1 VTTSEEECVEAIEE
15 AAERLGES
23 PTKAQYEEL
32 GLTPSASTILRVVGG
47 WNEAKTRAGLEV
59 TPGRGSRVA
68 PQPDHVDLPEETD
81 WSALSQ
87 DQRWHYRNPDWN
99 TERTLERR
107 RRTRRWLAGEK
118 RRRGGCRDCETIDP
132 PCLDVHHID
141 PEGKTMA
148 VNKMVLY
155 GYSRSRI
162 QDELASCVV
171 LCANCHRLRHNE
183 PVETDTTDGKPSFQS
198 REPPSTRAEIRQ
210 WTQSVRAA
218 SGCEECGCTDPR
230 CLMFHHVDPS
240 TKTAS
245 VAAMITNGRPFPEVR
260 SEVEKCVVLCANCHR
275 KRHHQ
280 TRTRVSE
287 SDSV

>member
-118 RRRGGCRDCETIDP
+118 RRRGG
-132 PCLDVHHID
+132 
-141 PEGKTMA
+141 
-148 VNKMVLY
+148 
-155 GYSRSRI
+155 
-162 QDELASCVV
+162 
-171 LCANCHRLRHNE
+171 
-183 PVETDTTDGKPSFQS
+183 VETAKRSTLPVSTFTTSIRRGKPWRSTRWFCTDTPGHGYKTNWLRVSSSVQTATGSDTTNP
-198 REPPSTRAEIRQ
+198 
-210 WTQSVRAA
+210 
-218 SGCEECGCTDPR
+218 
-230 CLMFHHVDPS
+230 
-240 TKTAS
+240 
-245 VAAMITNGRPFPEVR
+245 
-260 SEVEKCVVLCANCHR
+260 
-275 KRHHQ
+275 
-280 TRTRVSE
+280 
-287 SDSV
+287 